1 MPSMTNLAFLLLLV
15 LLICPSLQDKT
26 DTDQDDEITIE
37 SSVRSE
43 YEPNP
48 FADVAAEIL
57 KEQLAQNIGPALQGM
72 FAGGNGG
79 NGGGGGEMLDIL
91 SSMAGA
97 LGGNENQGGNGGD
110 SGGAAALIQGFSAL
124 MANRNGGNDQGGIDA
139 GAILQGLG
147 ALMGNNKGGGRGNQN
162 EGGIDPGALLQGMA
176 ALMGNRGGQGGQGGL
191 NLEMI
196 SSVLQAFAPQD
207 ESETKKKRHI
217 SEDTKGNEIDVDN
230 LNLSDMGKIAGK
242 LLGKGSST
250 LMSYL
255 PMIMQALQ
263 SFSGPEADA
272 REKQHESHSSMM
284 PPFLEKMHVYFDH
297 FLHTDM
303 GKNIIA
309 MLGAEKAFKA
319 FADENGR
326 FDYKKFGEL
335 MENHSFRKH
344 WISTVTDR
352 VADLAHT
359 YLDPRT
365 FDTVLMS
372 AQYLVNTYLKTQGFP
387 KQVLLD
393 PQNPVESVS
402 KLINFVFKKYFDIKI
417 KSKEYVAPVIEFLMG
432 LKGAVQNNKLLGNN
446 SKEFSGKLADTINME
461 IIEPL
466 VRVNRAYRFAK
477 TTPQC
482 DRYVMCLVNEK
493 NQNEKEDTLPS
504 LKKLLYRGSSLV
516 AAWFLTSVSDTP
528 YWTLYTDITT
538 TSEESNCKTLYS
550 ERCDGF
556 HTEEM
561 KVTTEY
567 IHNEL

>member
-309 MLGAEKAFKA
+309 MLGAEKAFKVRRI
-319 FADENGR
+319 F
-326 FDYKKFGEL
+326 F
-335 MENHSFRKH
+335 
-344 WISTVTDR
+344 
-352 VADLAHT
+352 
-359 YLDPRT
+359 
-365 FDTVLMS
+365 
-372 AQYLVNTYLKTQGFP
+372 KTQHSSEIWFQLVSL
-387 KQVLLD
+387 QVGID
-393 PQNPVESVS
+393 IENVFRFCYSVAS
-402 KLINFVFKKYFDIKI
+402 
-417 KSKEYVAPVIEFLMG
+417 
-432 LKGAVQNNKLLGNN
+432 N
-446 SKEFSGKLADTINME
+446 S
-461 IIEPL
+461 
-466 VRVNRAYRFAK
+466 FA
-477 TTPQC
+477 
-482 DRYVMCLVNEK
+482 
-493 NQNEKEDTLPS
+493 
-504 LKKLLYRGSSLV
+504 SSLTRICRKKCSLL
-516 AAWFLTSVSDTP
+516 W
-528 YWTLYTDITT
+528 
-538 TSEESNCKTLYS
+538 
-550 ERCDGF
+550 R
-556 HTEEM
+556 
-561 KVTTEY
+561 
-567 IHNEL
+567 